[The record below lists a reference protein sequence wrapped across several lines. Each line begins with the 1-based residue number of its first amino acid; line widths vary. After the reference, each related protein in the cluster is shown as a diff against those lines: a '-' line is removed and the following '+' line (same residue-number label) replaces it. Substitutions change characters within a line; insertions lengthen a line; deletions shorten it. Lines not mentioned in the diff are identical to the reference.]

1 MTVRPF
7 FYIPMPHRLR
17 TPPRIWAPKAS
28 LRGSYTRFI
37 DLSTPFFD
45 FGPLPHDHFG
55 HNNVVIA
62 GNVNKPGKS
71 DLDPPLAEGEID
83 DGATF
88 SLHTRGP
95 PTTPAP

>member
-37 DLSTPFFD
+37 DF
-45 FGPLPHDHFG
+45 
-55 HNNVVIA
+55 
-62 GNVNKPGKS
+62 S
-71 DLDPPLAEGEID
+71 DLQTTILVVARAQDRPPVPRPPRRALDFHI
-83 DGATF
+83 F
-88 SLHTRGP
+88 SLIFVHVS
-95 PTTPAP
+95 